1 MRDLKDYTLRDWA
14 GGLPLTQGAR
24 RLRNVV
30 LDSLYATRRCEG
42 QDALLTALAPLRGR
56 FLAVTVAFN
65 LPDAVA
71 FLSDAMA
78 RTMPGVPLLVCDNS
92 SDPQM
97 RARIAGLCIQG
108 GHFYCSLPPVPRIS
122 PNVNGSRSH
131 GVALNW
137 IWHNLLRP
145 LRPSA
150 FALLDHDLVPLAAD
164 DLAARVAHQPVYG
177 MVRRGEDFGGWYLW
191 PGYSVFDFRAVETL
205 ALDFGTDTPRML
217 DTGGQNWRVLYRH
230 LSLDALAQART
241 RQVWLAAEGVGPE
254 SFLLADSWL
263 HVGGAGH
270 RGGGAAALRRVRRLY
285 DADPSALLHRL
296 CASPEDARAA
306 AGG

>member
-14 GGLPLTQGAR
+14 GAQPLTQGAR
-24 RLRNVV
+24 RLRNVL

-42 QDALLTALAPLRGR
+42 QDALLSSLAPLRGR

-65 LPDAVA
+65 LPEAVA

-78 RTMPGVPLLVCDNS
+78 RTMPDVPLLVCDNS
-92 SDPQM
+92 SDPAM
-97 RARIAGLCIQG
+97 RVRIAAICARSGRA
-108 GHFYCSLPPVPRIS
+108 YCPLPAVPRIS

-137 IWHNLLRP
+137 IWRNILRP
-145 LRPSA
+145 LRPSG
-150 FALLDHDLVPLAAD
+150 FALLDHDLIPLAPD
-164 DLAARVAHQPVYG
+164 DLAARVARQPVYG
-177 MVRRGEDFGGWYLW
+177 MVRAGEDFGGWYLW
-191 PGYSVFDFRAVETL
+191 PGYSVFDFKAVETL
-205 ALDFGTDTPRML
+205 PLDFGTDTPRML

-230 LSLDALAQART
+230 LSLDDLAQART
-241 RQVWLAAEGVGPE
+241 RQVWLAAEGEGPE
-254 SFLLADSWL
+254 PFLLADTWL

-285 DADPSALLHRL
+285 DADPDRLLCRL
-296 CASPEDARAA
+296 STDPVDAVSVL
-306 AGG
+306 GG